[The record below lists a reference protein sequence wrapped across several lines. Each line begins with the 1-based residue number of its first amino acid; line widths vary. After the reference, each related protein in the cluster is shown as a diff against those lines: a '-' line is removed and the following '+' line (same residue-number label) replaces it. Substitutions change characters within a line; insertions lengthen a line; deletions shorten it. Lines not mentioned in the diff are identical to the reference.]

1 MVWHDC
7 KTDPP
12 KKDGTY
18 VVAYKLLGTIVWDS
32 GEWDSKEN
40 RFEVYDSR
48 YGWVDFEEY
57 YSTPIKWA
65 EIDLSEVE

>member
-1 MVWHDC
+1 MIWHDC

-18 VVAYKLLGTIVWDS
+18 AVAYKLLGAIVWDS

-40 RFEVYDSR
+40 RFEAYDSC

-65 EIDLSEVE
+65 EVDLSEVE